1 MPPATSAPVAS
12 APADT
17 FLSDSLLKELEELEA
32 PKFAVG
38 AAGASAPPVA
48 QRAPLQSPMRLPALS
63 GKIAAAGMLSD
74 SEIAV
79 LRESSFVN
87 GKLFQPWLDGEE
99 EREIFRYDHAY
110 CDPDGLLP
118 LSQHQKEAGAVWLR
132 PKDFVVMNLL
142 ASGAIKPAD
151 VPPPPASPAPQ
162 TSAASPSASASASS
176 SASGPQT
183 ASTAADTAASSPT
196 PVSPV
201 AGVPA
206 NIRPIMIET
215 MSPLKITQ
223 DLVSDCSFVCSLCI
237 TAAFEQKFKRQLISR
252 IIYPQN
258 ARGQPIYNPFGK
270 YLVKLHVNG
279 VLRKVVVDDRLPA
292 EPNSGRLLCSSTT
305 DPRELWVSIIEKAYM
320 KVNGGYDFP
329 GSNSGIDL
337 HALTGW
343 IPEQIFFAEDKPSQ
357 SSSSSGKSGGGG
369 GGALDHR
376 QSEDRAWERLV
387 SAHKFGDCLVTIAT
401 GEALT
406 AEE

>member
-1 MPPATSAPVAS
+1 
-12 APADT
+12 
-17 FLSDSLLKELEELEA
+17 
-32 PKFAVG
+32 
-38 AAGASAPPVA
+38 
-48 QRAPLQSPMRLPALS
+48 
-63 GKIAAAGMLSD
+63 
-74 SEIAV
+74 
-79 LRESSFVN
+79 
-87 GKLFQPWLDGEE
+87 
-99 EREIFRYDHAY
+99 
-110 CDPDGLLP
+110 
-118 LSQHQKEAGAVWLR
+118 
-132 PKDFVVMNLL
+132 
-142 ASGAIKPAD
+142 
-151 VPPPPASPAPQ
+151 
-162 TSAASPSASASASS
+162 
-176 SASGPQT
+176 
-183 ASTAADTAASSPT
+183 
-196 PVSPV
+196 
-201 AGVPA
+201 
-206 NIRPIMIET
+206 MIET

-357 SSSSSGKSGGGG
+357 SSSSSSSGKSGG

-406 AEE
+406 AEEQDATGLVPGHAYAVLDVREAGILKMLQVKNPWARRPWKGRFSGRDRARWTEGLKKALNVTTKDFDDMDAHGIFWIEFSDCRKYFKSFFLNCKIICYVVC